1 MVTLYGDPVPLSGLY
16 STVTTEQLTS
26 LVGAAARL
34 EAKCKLS
41 ILYLFQGQKV
51 SFQGHRADRVQYQGL
66 SLKSGTVGT
75 YGNLP
80 IHIYGDIVFPYRKKD
95 KF

>member
-1 MVTLYGDPVPLSGLY
+1 MY

-41 ILYLFQGQKV
+41 VLYLFQGQKV
-51 SFQGHRADRVQYQGL
+51 SFQDTELTECNIRDCGQLAPMGL
-66 SLKSGTVGT
+66 PGV
-75 YGNLP
+75 YGY
-80 IHIYGDIVFPYRKKD
+80 IHDIFVTGPSE
-95 KF
+95 